1 MTDQILALPD
11 VLAITRVSRATLY
24 ATLLAKQDFPKPFKL
39 GLSKNAWLRSE
50 VTAWIE
56 QRAAQ
61 RH

>member
-1 MTDQILALPD
+1 MTDQILSLPD
-11 VLAITRVSRATLY
+11 VLALTRVSRATLY